1 MNSKDK
7 VLADEN
13 GVVINQSANPDYG
26 YIRVEQAK
34 TIIDDNG
41 FLRRK
46 NVSAVVPGLI
56 SDLQANGYYAGQEIP
71 GNIMIV
77 ESLEPFNKK
86 NPERDYKIAG
96 DTGIICKLEGSPIFR
111 KTVYTLAANAE
122 DVLVKHDNV
131 AELRAAYATQ
141 TTSSAM
147 KPSAEF
153 DI

>member
-1 MNSKDK
+1 MNSKVK

-13 GVVINQSANPDYG
+13 GVVINQSANPEYG

-34 TIIDDNG
+34 TIVDDNG

-46 NVSAVVPGLI
+46 TVSAVVPGLI

-71 GNIMIV
+71 GNIIIM

-86 NPERDYKIAG
+86 TPERDYKIAG
-96 DTGIICKLEGSPIFR
+96 DTGIICKLEGMPIFR
-111 KTVYTLAANAE
+111 KTVYTLASNAE
-122 DVLVKHDNV
+122 DTLVKHDNV
-131 AELRAAYATQ
+131 AELRAAYAAE
-141 TTSSAM
+141 SKGSAI

>member
-1 MNSKDK
+1 M
-7 VLADEN
+7 
-13 GVVINQSANPDYG
+13 
-26 YIRVEQAK
+26 
-34 TIIDDNG
+34 
-41 FLRRK
+41 
-46 NVSAVVPGLI
+46 I

-141 TTSSAM
+141 TTSSAV

>member
-1 MNSKDK
+1 MNSKVK

-56 SDLQANGYYAGQEIP
+56 TDLQANGYYAGQEIP
-71 GNIMIV
+71 GNVVIV

-122 DVLVKHDNV
+122 DTLVKHDNV

-141 TTSSAM
+141 TTGSAV
-147 KPSAEF
+147 KPNAEF

>member
-1 MNSKDK
+1 MNSKVK

-71 GNIMIV
+71 GNVVIV

-122 DVLVKHDNV
+122 DTLVKHDNV

-141 TTSSAM
+141 TTGSAV
-147 KPSAEF
+147 KPNAEF